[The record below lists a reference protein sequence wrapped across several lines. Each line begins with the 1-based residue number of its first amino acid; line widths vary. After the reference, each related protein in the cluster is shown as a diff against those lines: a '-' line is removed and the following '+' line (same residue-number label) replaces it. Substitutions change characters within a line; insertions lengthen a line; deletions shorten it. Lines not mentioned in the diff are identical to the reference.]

1 MSAPIGK
8 LAPVAGSRV
17 VVLMTTDQ
25 VAAML
30 GVPRALVW
38 MAGWVGWIPAARN
51 GHRLYFDSVE
61 VSAWLGQRAA
71 RRA

>member
-8 LAPVAGSRV
+8 LALVAGPHV
-17 VVLMTTDQ
+17 VVLMTTDH

-30 GVPRALVW
+30 GMPRPLVW
-38 MAGWVGWIPAARN
+38 MAGWVGWIPAVRN

-61 VSAWLGQRAA
+61 VSAWLRERAA